1 MTPKQKLVLDF
12 IKTYVEIKGFA
23 PSYANIATGLSLKS
37 KSNIH
42 RIVHELRK
50 QGLLDVKP
58 HLFRSITVKERT
70 LDEVASL

>member
-12 IKTYVEIKGFA
+12 IKTYVEIKGFS
-23 PSYANIATGLSLKS
+23 PSYTNIAIGIGLKS

-50 QGLLDVKP
+50 QGLLEVKP
-58 HLFRSITVKERT
+58 HVVRSINVREKSM
-70 LDEVASL
+70 DEVASL

>member
-12 IKTYVEIKGFA
+12 IKTYIQVKGFA
-23 PSYANIATGLSLKS
+23 PSYANVALGVGLKS

-50 QGLLDVKP
+50 QGFLELKP
-58 HLFRSITVKERT
+58 HHFRSVCVKEPG
-70 LDEVASL
+70 LKGVDEL